1 VDLLLAGSDVRMN
14 ITKWDVQNVASGI
27 AANNGTTV
35 DSLRN
40 SGQRSKKA
48 ATVLHKHYLLSR
60 RLQKKRSTDPVDV
73 PFQEYTWG
81 CSMLAH
87 EAGIREVATA
97 LVTVYGREHED
108 KITLPELKQML
119 MSHSD
124 LRKQLPSV
132 QEEAMRTIK
141 SHLKQQGANALTA
154 AQMLDALAEARVT
167 LTVHIE
173 KLVRDLQRMDAWA
186 KRTVLDLNYYS

>member
-1 VDLLLAGSDVRMN
+1 MDLLLAGSDVRMN
-14 ITKWDVQNVASGI
+14 VTKWDVQNVASAI

-48 ATVLHKHYLLSR
+48 TTALHKHYLLSR
-60 RLQKKRSTDPVDV
+60 RLQKKRSTDPVEV

-81 CSMLAH
+81 CSLLAH

-97 LVTVYGREHED
+97 LVTVYGREYED
-108 KITLPELKQML
+108 KITLPELRQML

-124 LRKQLPSV
+124 LRKQLPSR
-132 QEEAMRTIK
+132 QAEAIHTIK
-141 SHLKQQGANALTA
+141 SHLDLQGVNALTA
-154 AQMLDALAEARVT
+154 AQMLEALASAGIT
-167 LTVHIE
+167 LTFHIE
-173 KLVRDLQRMDAWA
+173 NLVRDLQRMDAWA
-186 KRTVLDLNYYS
+186 KQTVLDLNYS